1 LDFLAMDFVFCEVKT
16 IRNFCFAKYAAMKRK
31 RACNSGEMQARD
43 NGTKS
48 DHELKL
54 DDVFVFAKADDV
66 TVALLF

>member
-1 LDFLAMDFVFCEVKT
+1 MARVPLRATARSFSPV
-16 IRNFCFAKYAAMKRK
+16 RK

-48 DHELKL
+48 EHELKL
-54 DDVFVFAKADDV
+54 DDVFVLAKADDV